1 MEANDIKVGQRVV
14 YYNII
19 KEDGTKID
27 PKIVY
32 IDSEP
37 WEVGG
42 QMVCKIVGIRGGV
55 SIKHLQLLPES
66 KWTGLKFENKD
77 YYQAFERTLNR
88 QYLRVENKSYEDCQ
102 WIVVE
107 TETGEVLQTHSGS
120 HWLIGLQLRNTDKD
134 YLVIMINDNEALT
147 TDFKLIEDIPVPAG
161 FDYHFSKEK
170 LIYTDYCFSSDA
182 EFELSEDDGF
192 NTIETTTCFVD
203 GFVEF
208 ITQSDYFERSLL
220 KAHRIR
226 ECVDGFKGIT
236 EPLKMRKTWDS
247 IKHLELDAY
256 QNCRND
262 LDRALE
268 LLRSVDY
275 DNPEIKDFVKSFD
288 IPEESKTE
296 EGAK

>member
-1 MEANDIKVGQRVV
+1 MEANEIKVGQRVV

-19 KEDGTKID
+19 KQDGTKID

-37 WEVGG
+37 WEVCG
-42 QMVCKIVGIRGGV
+42 QMVCKVVGIRGGV
-55 SIKHLQLLPES
+55 SIKHLDLLPES

-88 QYLRVENKSYEDCQ
+88 QYLHVESKTHEDCT

-134 YLVIMINDNEALT
+134 YLVIIINDNEGLT

-161 FDYHFSKEK
+161 FDYHFAKGK
-170 LIYTDYCFSSDA
+170 LIYTDYCFSNDA
-182 EFELSEDDGF
+182 VLEASAPIEWNNMESTSCYQDNEL
-192 NTIETTTCFVD
+192 
-203 GFVEF
+203 EF
-208 ITQSDYFERSLL
+208 ITSSDYLDRSLL
-220 KAHRIR
+220 KAERIKD
-226 ECVDGFKGIT
+226 CVNAFKGIND
-236 EPLKMRKTWDS
+236 PLKMRRSWDS
-247 IKHLELDAY
+247 IKHLEIDAY

-288 IPEESKTE
+288 IPEAPKTE
-296 EGAK
+296 EGEK